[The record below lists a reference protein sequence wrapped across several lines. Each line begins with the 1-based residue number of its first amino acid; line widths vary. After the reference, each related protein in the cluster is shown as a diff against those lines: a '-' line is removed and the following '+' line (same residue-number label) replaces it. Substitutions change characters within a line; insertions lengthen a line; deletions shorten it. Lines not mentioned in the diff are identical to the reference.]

1 MEKEIIKAKM
11 IDTGNG
17 CFIFAKERYGYDSP
31 LKYLYF
37 DGEQPKESYKKDW
50 FYSPIVL
57 PKSNGKAIRKESTL
71 GGN

>member
-31 LKYLYF
+31 CPHCKGLGIIEPNTDKIVF
-37 DGEQPKESYKKDW
+37 DFEGEQKNE
-50 FYSPIVL
+50 
-57 PKSNGKAIRKESTL
+57 N
-71 GGN
+71 